1 MNVHVLFV
9 DDEADLRDIVGDA
22 LADCGYQVT
31 LAADGHQALEILR
44 GETRFSH
51 VISDVSMPG
60 GLTGLDLATFA
71 LEYQPE
77 AKVIVSSG
85 YQRSQLPQIP
95 AHVHFLPK
103 PYRIRQL
110 LALLEA

>member
-1 MNVHVLFV
+1 MSMHVLFV

-22 LADCGYQVT
+22 LTDFGYQVT

-44 GETRFSH
+44 GETRFTH
-51 VISDVSMPG
+51 VVSDVSMPG
-60 GLTGLDLATFA
+60 GLTGLDLAAFA
-71 LEYQPE
+71 RGHQPE
-77 AKVIVSSG
+77 AKVIVASG
-85 YQRSQLPQIP
+85 YQRSQLPPIP
-95 AHVHFLPK
+95 THVQFLPK